1 MVNKVQ
7 LHDKLSYYFKSL
19 PHRDFNFG
27 HFAKLIDYQL
37 ASWIS
42 SMKTSFELIITL
54 TGLHKNK
61 LLHIA
66 NYFTVYLSICV
77 SACQHVC
84 I

>member
-37 ASWIS
+37 L
-42 SMKTSFELIITL
+42 KTSFEPIITL
-54 TGLHKNK
+54 TGLHTNK